1 MPARNG
7 EQYIR
12 RLRERPPALYLGG
25 ERVEDP
31 TAHPG
36 LAGGIGTIGRL
47 LDMQHPSRLLWD
59 TEGPG
64 EKRETRN
71 EKGENGRP
79 PDLVEGRRPDIFSH
93 SSSLIS
99 GGVEMTYASPT
110 TGEPVGLSFIM
121 PQTAE
126 DLEARRNMMRR
137 WAQVSCGMMGRSPD
151 FLNVSLMA
159 MAAAGDFF
167 GEDRPEF
174 GENIRNY
181 YEMVREEDLVLTHT
195 LINLQRSRGTGRGD
209 LPSLSRD
216 AAPTAVLADSTD
228 IALRVVKETDAG
240 IVVNGARVL
249 ATLPIADEIAVYP
262 ARSHLLP
269 VGRPSTGSE
278 GTTSFAFAIP
288 CDTPGLKFL
297 CRESF
302 DLSGSKGTR
311 SRFDHPLGSR
321 FEEMDALAFFDN
333 VFVPWERVFLLGDP
347 ERCNSM
353 ARETDQ
359 YLHSGHQV
367 VTKNVVKLEFVL
379 GLANLMQHT
388 LGSGQQPQMMQMTAE
403 IIESLE
409 TTKALLRA
417 AEADAAVG
425 KWGVMCPAEMPLM
438 VARYLFLRIYPRM
451 GEILQLMGSSSL
463 MALPTEA
470 DLKGPL
476 GDELAAYLDT
486 DTASAED
493 RVRLFR
499 LAWDTCCS
507 AFGQRQILY
516 ERFFQGDVQR
526 NVVLLNTLYDKEP
539 ATEFVREFLEGE

>member
-7 EQYIR
+7 QQYIQ
-12 RLRERPPALYLGG
+12 RLKEQPPSLYLGG
-25 ERVEDP
+25 EKVKDP
-31 TAHPG
+31 TTHPG
-36 LAGGIGTIGRL
+36 LTGGIRTIGRL
-47 LDMQHPSRLLWD
+47 LDMQHDPK
-59 TEGPG
+59 TAG
-64 EKRETRN
+64 
-71 EKGENGRP
+71 
-79 PDLVEGRRPDIFSH
+79 
-93 SSSLIS
+93 
-99 GGVEMTYASPT
+99 EMTYDSPT
-110 TGEPVGLSFIM
+110 TGDPVGLSFIA
-121 PQTAE
+121 PRTTE

-167 GEDRPEF
+167 GDDRAEF
-174 GENIRNY
+174 KQNIRNY

-195 LINLQRSRGTGRGD
+195 LINLQRSRARVEGRA
-209 LPSLSRD
+209 PAASILS
-216 AAPTAVLADSTD
+216 DSTD
-228 IALRVVKETDAG
+228 IALQVVKETDAG

-269 VGRPSTGSE
+269 AGAA

-288 CDTPGLKFL
+288 CNTPGLKFL

-302 DLSGSKGTR
+302 DLSR

-333 VFVPWERVFLLGDP
+333 VFVPWERVFLFGDP
-347 ERCNSM
+347 DRCNSM

-417 AEADAAVG
+417 AEADAAPG

-470 DLKGPL
+470 DLNGPL
-476 GDELAAYLDT
+476 ADELAAYLDT
-486 DTASAED
+486 DTATAED
-493 RVRLFR
+493 RIRLFR

-507 AFGQRQILY
+507 AFASRQILY
-516 ERFFQGDVQR
+516 ERFFQGDVNR
-526 NVVLLNTLYDKEP
+526 NVVLLNTLYDKDP
-539 ATEFVREFLEGE
+539 ATDFVREFLEGE